1 MNWTD
6 DPATKSSVIGHRITV
21 YSSNGLPFVISDLL
35 PRESVLLIYNSRRPV
50 TLSFTVSA
58 INRFGLIS
66 DASNRSNTVSLW
78 TNRATGAETDVASN
92 MAVAN

>member
-1 MNWTD
+1 
-6 DPATKSSVIGHRITV
+6 
-21 YSSNGLPFVISDLL
+21 VISDLM

-66 DASNRSNTVSLW
+66 DASNRSNAVSLW
-78 TNRATGAETDVASN
+78 TNRTTGAETDVASN